1 MFNMGPDINWKF
13 IRFSSDVPSGRD
25 VHLAVIE
32 AKEVHA
38 LAFPCRRVGNSWVN
52 ALTGKPLEVYPTHWK
67 DWCDASEPVPQFGR
81 SPGSKIGLIAAQQAR
96 RIFNIG
102 LVRHAMRVPAAA
114 ERREHTV

>member
-1 MFNMGPDINWKF
+1 MLNMAADRNWKF
-13 IRFSSDVPSGRD
+13 IRFSSDVPSGCD

-52 ALTGKPLEVYPTHWK
+52 ALTGRPLEVYPTHWK
-67 DWCDASEPVPQFGR
+67 DWCDASEPAAQFNR
-81 SPGSKIGLIAAQQAR
+81 SPGIKIGLIAARQAR

-102 LVRHAMRVPAAA
+102 LVRQAMRVPATA